1 MRGYTP
7 PLTGWRRAGLDAVAM
22 AVYVAIVYGTSL
34 TIGPLGRDYALLAHP
49 SDSVSRVAGWVLSSE
64 VRLFGDAAWAYHC
77 VNLGLLY
84 ACMLLLYRLTNR
96 LVAGPWWFGTLAA
109 VFFMANPV
117 HSEAVLN
124 LCGSVDLLPCL
135 LALAAVTV
143 YVESALAP
151 RVWNIV
157 LAPLLFGLAV
167 LAASQNA
174 MLLPALI
181 FFDLLLSPRRER
193 PLARLALPVAF
204 SIVAWCLTPALFS
217 MARLDP
223 AGMFGP
229 LYFIFYPLGFLPST
243 ARALVEHP
251 VLGWAAA
258 AAALFILLL
267 IYRKARR
274 PVLLFGLLSA
284 TSIRLFQGDGFVD
297 PVHMIGGG
305 QLLLANAFFNIA
317 LVCLF
322 HRIMDHRK
330 WRRQIVTLTTLLC
343 VAFFALE
350 FRSVLAWR
358 HASALTRGIIQLA
371 ACAESFGGSDGR
383 PLAILTD
390 FQYYAGAPMCVSAS
404 VAYETPFSEAM
415 PVMSLIPL
423 HYAPGINVDAYNL
436 REKGGIV
443 TITSESPVDLLC
455 YPYVLS
461 KPGGRQ
467 ETDVAII
474 ETIAIS
480 SRKLSLRI
488 AYKGSEPL
496 RAFLPEGFDNLP

>member
-7 PLTGWRRAGLDAVAM
+7 PLTGWRRSGLDAVAM
-22 AVYVAIVYGTSL
+22 AVYVAIVYGASL
-34 TIGPLGRDYALLAHP
+34 TIGPLGRDYILLAHP
-49 SDSVSRVAGWVLSSE
+49 NESGSRLAGWVLSSE

-84 ACMLLLYRLTNR
+84 VCMLLLYRLTNR
-96 LVAGPWWFGTLAA
+96 LIAGPWWFGTLAA

-124 LCGSVDLLPCL
+124 LCGPVDLLPCL
-135 LALAAVTV
+135 LALAAVTA
-143 YVESALAP
+143 YVEGALAP

-167 LAASQNA
+167 FAASQNA

-181 FFDLLLSPRRER
+181 FFELLLSPRRER
-193 PLARLALPVAF
+193 RLARLALPTAF
-204 SIVAWCLTPALFS
+204 SIVAWCFTPDLLS
-217 MARLDP
+217 LARLDP

-229 LYFIFYPLGFLPST
+229 LYLIFYPLGFLPST
-243 ARALVEHP
+243 ARALVEYP

-258 AAALFILLL
+258 AAALFILFL

-274 PVLLFGLLSA
+274 PALLFGLLSA
-284 TSIRLFQGDGFVD
+284 ALIRLFQGDRFVD

-305 QLLLANAFFNIA
+305 QLLLANAFFDIA

-330 WRRQIVTLTTLLC
+330 WRRQIVILTTLLC

-358 HASALTRGIIQLA
+358 HASALTRSFQQA
-371 ACAESFGGSDGR
+371 AFAESAGGNVER
-383 PLAILTD
+383 PLAILPD
-390 FQYYAGAPMCVSAS
+390 FQYYVGAPMCLSAS
-404 VAYETPFSEAM
+404 VAYETPFSAAI
-415 PVMSLIPL
+415 PAVALLPL
-423 HYAPGINVDAYNL
+423 HYAPGINVAADDLA
-436 REKGGIV
+436 EKGGTV

-455 YPYVLS
+455 YPYALS

-467 ETDVAII
+467 ETDAAII

-480 SRKLSLRI
+480 SHKLMVRI
-488 AYKGSEPL
+488 TDKGLE
-496 RAFLPEGFDNLP
+496 LPRPFVPAGLVNLP